1 MKFSLYFRHIGF
13 QNGRHLKSAYA
24 IIYGHNAAIDLILV
38 FKCMFFGHGI
48 QWYQFQ
54 LGIVKYLHVQLEFR
68 ILFTTSTF
76 MMYLDTLTELAPW
89 FHALDHNHYARWIP
103 VHLKDM
109 AELAT

>member
-1 MKFSLYFRHIGF
+1 MVPISI
-13 QNGRHLKSAYA
+13 
-24 IIYGHNAAIDLILV
+24 
-38 FKCMFFGHGI
+38 
-48 QWYQFQ
+48 
-54 LGIVKYLHVQLEFR
+54 GIVKYLHVQLEFR